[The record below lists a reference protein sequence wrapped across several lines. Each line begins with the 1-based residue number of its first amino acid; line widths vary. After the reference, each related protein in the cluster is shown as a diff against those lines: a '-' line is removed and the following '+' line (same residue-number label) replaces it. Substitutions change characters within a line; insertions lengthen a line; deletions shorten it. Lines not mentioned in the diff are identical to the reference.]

1 MRTYAVGPATSQLN
15 SHPESTLC
23 GPFLKKYRPSRNCS
37 LKVETYN
44 VARFHFATRM
54 PCITP
59 VMLNNND
66 EKNVVLTAFSTLVVD
81 VPSVI

>member
-1 MRTYAVGPATSQLN
+1 MRIYAVGLTMSQLN
-15 SHPESTLC
+15 SHPESMLC
-23 GPFLKKYRPSRNCS
+23 GPFLKKYWPFKDCS
-37 LKVETYN
+37 LRVETHN
-44 VARFHFATRM
+44 VAHFHFATRM